1 MSDTSCPHCG
11 AEKSCRSVCE
21 IIEPTSPLYQAMP
34 FRCGSKNRDQS
45 ELCREREAHNQTKR
59 ERNSARAKFV
69 AAIDGRDMANEE
81 ADKLREQNAKLLEET
96 ITYWKERERIA
107 LNAASEHS
115 ESVSKLHRRAQRVEA
130 QNAKLREIAEKAITA
145 VVLWAG
151 SRTNSASKLRAELDQ
166 LK

>member
-1 MSDTSCPHCG
+1 MIDTSCPHCG

-45 ELCREREAHNQTKR
+45 DLCREREAHNQTKR
-59 ERNSARAKFV
+59 ERDE
-69 AAIDGRDMANEE
+69 AIKQIHEESRDYELQIKKLCE
-81 ADKLREQNAKLLEET
+81 AYNDLGE
-96 ITYWKERERIA
+96 
-107 LNAASEHS
+107 
-115 ESVSKLHRRAQRVEA
+115 